1 MMSCFKM
8 ILFVLLTFFFQLGLV
23 TAQSKSINLQIKI
36 LNERKE
42 PLQDCSLKIISKSES
57 RVITYKSFGAANS
70 FLFKLTSVKVDTLE
84 ITTSHT
90 GYYDDTTILFVQSG
104 QSYIAELVLKIKP
117 KELQEI
123 IVGENWAQWKK
134 GDTTFFNPNS
144 FKEPG
149 QRKLAELISNI
160 PGFTKTD
167 NGLIYKN
174 NPVQKITIDGEEL
187 FADKIDLLLANFPI
201 HVIQNL
207 QAIENQSSNPKL
219 NGVTDEKNVTL
230 NLSIKK
236 ENKKV
241 TFGDA
246 EAGLGTNKR
255 YLVNP
260 VLFKIS
266 SKIKFGLISNFN
278 NYGQKLSYNELLQT
292 KGEQY
297 MSTENGSINSAITTI
312 NEFSSSR
319 YLRNNLFNTQ
329 LQINSRI
336 NKKINSKT
344 DFSFIADKQKQNISD
359 SSSIFSDNEYIFSNS
374 AHSSVL
380 KPTLFKISEY
390 LDIDLTKKSVLQ
402 VSFSVIKDIVL
413 QTESEQV
420 LQKNLFYESQSK
432 IKNNWLSFSG
442 KLKYTKRISINKAFQ
457 FKAEYG
463 HFNFP
468 QEIMAISPNWQK
480 LFNLPDTAYKN
491 FNQYYLNKSDFLKTN
506 TSVFIKTKKRLIN
519 YNLNIDYKR
528 VQLSSNLNFNSANS
542 TLPEI
547 AIPGLS
553 NSGVYETG
561 KISTNLKYGFKMFKQ
576 PFYTI
581 ADAGFYFININE
593 SNKQTQTVKPAIE
606 ITLGQRHNF
615 GNKLQSEFKVAYKT
629 NSQEIYKLHSNIF
642 PVGIAQFQNFNTP
655 FTEEKS
661 YSASNSLYF
670 TFKNSRLRLTQLI
683 SFNLTPPLY
692 QQSYTGI
699 LSYSTISVTGSQPT
713 YFYFASIEYA
723 FPVVF
728 LGSKVTISNNIFTS
742 SRLIQLNS
750 EIKKTNTTNNNI
762 SLKIQRN
769 WNKKYFLTLK
779 SGVEIYAV
787 KLPGA
792 VQNQSFK
799 TNTNLVNGIILKG
812 ILFKTYSCT
821 LSIDHY
827 KNKITQNSPNSILF
841 SDFEIVKNIEKRKLS
856 LRFKAENIFNQKQF
870 IIVERSSPLFQYY
883 STLPLIGRN
892 IFVSIRREL

>member
-1 MMSCFKM
+1 MMICYKK
-8 ILFVLLTFFFQLGLV
+8 ILFGLLTFFFGTGSIIAQL
-23 TAQSKSINLQIKI
+23 KNINLQIKI
-36 LNERKE
+36 LTEKKE
-42 PLQDCSLKIISKSES
+42 PLQDCSLKITSKSEN
-57 RVITYKSFGAANS
+57 RVIAYKSFGASNS
-70 FLFKLTSVKVDTLE
+70 FIFKLTSVKEDTLV

-90 GYYDDTTILFVQSG
+90 GYYDDTTILFVQAG
-104 QSYIAELVLKIKP
+104 QSYITELVLKIKP

-123 IVGENWAQWKK
+123 VVGENWAHWKK

-167 NGLIYKN
+167 NGLMYKN

-201 HVIQNL
+201 HVLQNL

-219 NGVTDEKNVTL
+219 KGVTDEKNVTL

-236 ENKKV
+236 EKKKV

-246 EAGLGTNKR
+246 EAGFGTNMR
-255 YLVNP
+255 YLLNP
-260 VLFKIS
+260 VLFKVG
-266 SKIKFGLISNFN
+266 SKIRYGLISNFN
-278 NYGQKLSYNELLQT
+278 NYGQPLSYTELMQT

-297 MSTENGSINSAITTI
+297 LNAENGSINSAITTI

-336 NKKINSKT
+336 NKKVNSKT
-344 DFSFIADKQKQNISD
+344 EFAFIADKQKQNISD
-359 SSSIFSDNEYIFSNS
+359 SSSVFSVNEFIFSNS
-374 AHSSVL
+374 ARYSVL

-402 VSFSVIKDIVL
+402 ISFSVIKDLVL

-432 IKNNWLSFSG
+432 IKNNWLSFIG
-442 KLKYTKRISINKAFQ
+442 KLNYTKRISTNKAFQ

-468 QEIMAISPNWQK
+468 QELRAISPDWQK
-480 LFNLPDTAYKN
+480 LFNLPDTSYKN
-491 FNQYYLNKSDFLKTN
+491 YFQYYLNKSDFLKTN

-528 VQLSSNLNFNSANS
+528 IQLSSNLNFNSANS

-547 AIPGLS
+547 TIPGLS
-553 NSGVYETG
+553 NTGVYETG
-561 KISTNLKYGFKMFKQ
+561 KISTNFKYGFKMFKQ
-576 PFYTI
+576 PFYMI

-593 SNKQTQTVKPAIE
+593 ANKQNETIKPAIE

-629 NSQEIYKLHSNIF
+629 NSQEIYKFHSNIY
-642 PVGIAQFQNFNTP
+642 PSGIAQFQNYNSP
-655 FTEEKS
+655 LIAEKS

-670 TFKNSRLRLTQLI
+670 TFENSRLRFSQVF
-683 SFNLTPPLY
+683 SYNLTSQLY
-692 QQSYTGI
+692 QQSYTGL
-699 LSYSTISVTGSQPT
+699 LSYRTISVTKSQPT
-713 YFYFASIEYA
+713 YYYFATIEYV

-750 EIKKTNTTNNNI
+750 EIKKTITTNNDV

-769 WNKKYFLTLK
+769 WKKKYFLTLK
-779 SGVEIYAV
+779 SGLEIYAV

-799 TNTNLVNGIILKG
+799 TNTNLVNGLILKG
-812 ILFKTYSCT
+812 IVFKTYSCT

-827 KNKITQNSPNSILF
+827 KNKITKNSSNSILF
-841 SDFEIVKNIEKRKLS
+841 ADFEIVKNIEKRKLS
-856 LRFKAENIFNQKQF
+856 LRLKAENIFNQKQF
-870 IIVERSSPLFQYY
+870 IITERSSPLFQYY